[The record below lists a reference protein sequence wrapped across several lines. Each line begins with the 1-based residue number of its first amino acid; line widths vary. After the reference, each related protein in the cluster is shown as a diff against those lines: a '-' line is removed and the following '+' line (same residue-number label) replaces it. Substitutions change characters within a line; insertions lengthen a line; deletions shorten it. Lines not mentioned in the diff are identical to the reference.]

1 MNVMKSILLKMTAL
15 TFVGIG
21 LADVDAQVTAGAPLP
36 PVPGAPP
43 LPGATS
49 PASSTLIKVSL
60 GVSVIKPSSALYCQL
75 PLLPSGSGFLL
86 KTVTP
91 SGTADVAG
99 LKPMDLIWKLGDQL
113 LINEAQMMVLLS
125 HNRPG
130 GKLKVSYFRSGVAKE
145 AELDLQPWVAGSP
158 HPDVLA
164 MATPLPPV
172 LPMRVISYEDRSAS
186 ISDKTGT
193 ATLTYREG
201 KPWLHVESSQG
212 VETFNDFVA
221 QQSEIA
227 LVPIIWRSRLAVL
240 KRSLEE
246 SVRLRRLPRVR
257 HVPRTVPKQR
267 IVGGE

>member
-1 MNVMKSILLKMTAL
+1 MKSPLLKITLL
-15 TFVGIG
+15 TLV
-21 LADVDAQVTAGAPLP
+21 AAGFGEVHGQAPSSEVSQP

-43 LPGATS
+43 LPS
-49 PASSTLIKVSL
+49 VASSTAVKVSL
-60 GVSVIKPSSALYCQL
+60 GVSVVKPGSALYSQL
-75 PLLPSGSGFLL
+75 PQLPAGCGFLL
-86 KTVTP
+86 KSVTP
-91 SGTADVAG
+91 DGTAEKAG
-99 LKPMDLIWKLGDQL
+99 LKAMDLIWKLDGQL

-125 HNRPG
+125 HQSPG
-130 GKLKVSYFRSGVAKE
+130 DKVKVSYFRSGVAKE
-145 AELDLQPWVAGSP
+145 VELNLQPWTAGSP

-164 MATPLPPV
+164 MATPLPPA

-201 KPWLHVESSQG
+201 KPWLHVESDKG
-212 VETFNDFVA
+212 VETFNDFV
-221 QQSEIA
+221 SEHSEVA
-227 LVPIIWRSRLAVL
+227 LVPAIWRSRLPVL

-246 SVRLRRLPRVR
+246 SIRMRRLPRVR

>member
-1 MNVMKSILLKMTAL
+1 MMKSLLLKMSML
-15 TFVGIG
+15 TLIGVG
-21 LADVDAQVTAGAPLP
+21 LVDVDAQVTEGAPLP
-36 PVPGAPP
+36 PLPGAPP
-43 LPGATS
+43 LPVVTL

-86 KTVTP
+86 KALTP
-91 SGTADVAG
+91 NGTADVAG

-125 HNRPG
+125 HHRPG
-130 GKLKVSYFRSGVAKE
+130 GKLKVSYFRSGVAKQ
-145 AELDLQPWVAGSP
+145 AELNLQPWTADSA

-164 MATPLPPV
+164 MATPLPPA

-212 VETFNDFVA
+212 EETFNDFVA
-221 QQSEIA
+221 QPSEIA
-227 LVPIIWRSRLAVL
+227 LVPVIWRSRLAVL

-246 SVRLRRLPRVR
+246 SIRMRRLPRVR
-257 HVPRTVPKQR
+257 HVPRTAPKQR
-267 IVGGE
+267 MVEGE